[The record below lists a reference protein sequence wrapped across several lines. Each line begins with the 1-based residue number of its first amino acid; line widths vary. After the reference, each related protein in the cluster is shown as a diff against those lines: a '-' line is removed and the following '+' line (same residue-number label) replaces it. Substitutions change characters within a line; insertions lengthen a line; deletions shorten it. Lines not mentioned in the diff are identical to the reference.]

1 MLLVLVL
8 RPGKALADFTVNQR
22 VFFISALAL
31 VVGLFASIIAVAL
44 IWLINVVT
52 NLAFFFRFSAE
63 ASSPANSHLGLG
75 LILVSVAGSFIIGLM
90 ARYGSEKIRGHGIP
104 EALEAILLGK
114 SRLDAKVTVLKPLSS
129 AISIGTGGPFG
140 AEGPIIM
147 TGGAFG
153 SLFAQL
159 FELSANE
166 RKTLLVAGAAAG
178 MSAIFATPLAAI
190 MLALELLLFE
200 WKPRSLVPVAIA
212 SITAGTARRF
222 LLGNPPIF
230 PIFHHL
236 ALPPTTLWQAAVI
249 GLVVGFAS
257 AGLTILVYFFEDR
270 FSQLRIHWMWWPALG
285 GLVVGLGGLIEPRV
299 LGVGYDTIHALL
311 NGTVSSP
318 DLVKIAALKAL
329 VWAVALG
336 SGTSGGVLAP
346 LLMMGGA
353 VGTLLA
359 PWVAPND
366 VPLCALVGM
375 ASMMAGTMRTP
386 FTAIL
391 FAVELTSDFECL
403 PALVVGAIAALTVT
417 VILMR
422 RSILTEKIARRGH
435 HISREYSVDLFQLL
449 RVKEVMTKEPPS
461 APASMTVAE
470 LADLIAA
477 DVAPYA
483 QRHGVPLVDEQGRL
497 AGMITRA
504 DIMRALRNGKG
515 EDTLLSAGSRDL
527 VVTSPDELLS
537 DAAAKMLQA
546 RIGRLPV
553 VDPTDPTKLVGYL
566 GRGEFIMG
574 YEKSHQEEHHRES
587 SQLFRKA
594 VNFTLRRK
602 VANKVGV
609 EE

>member
-1 MLLVLVL
+1 MQ
-8 RPGKALADFTVNQR
+8 RPGNALADFTVNPR
-22 VFFISALAL
+22 VFFISALAF
-31 VVGLFASIIAVAL
+31 VVGLFASFIAVAL
-44 IWLINVVT
+44 IWLINLVT
-52 NLAFFFRFSAE
+52 NVAFFGRFSAE
-63 ASSPANSHLGLG
+63 ASSPANSHLGLS
-75 LILVSVAGSFIIGLM
+75 LILVPVAGSLIIGLM

-104 EALEAILLGK
+104 EALEAILLGR
-114 SRLDAKVTVLKPLSS
+114 SRLDAKVAVLKPLSS

-178 MSAIFATPLAAI
+178 MSAIFGTPLAAI

-212 SITAGTARRF
+212 SITAGIARYF
-222 LLGNPPIF
+222 LLGAPPIF
-230 PIFHHL
+230 PVIHHPVL
-236 ALPPTTLWQAAVI
+236 SPSTLWLAAVV
-249 GLVVGFAS
+249 GLAVGFAS
-257 AGLTILVYFFEDR
+257 AGLTVLVYFFEDR

-285 GLVVGLGGLIEPRV
+285 GLVVGVGGLIEPRV

-311 NGTVSSP
+311 NGAVSSP
-318 DLVKIAALKAL
+318 DLVKIAVLKAL

-359 PWVAPND
+359 PWLAPHD
-366 VPLCALVGM
+366 LPLCALLGM

-386 FTAIL
+386 FTAIF
-391 FAVELTSDFECL
+391 FAVELTHDFQCMPHL
-403 PALVVGAIAALTVT
+403 LVGSISALFVT
-417 VILMR
+417 VLLMR

-435 HISREYSVDLFQLL
+435 HVSREYSVDLFQLL
-449 RVKEVMTKEPPS
+449 RVKEVMAKEPPS

-470 LADLIAA
+470 LADRIAE

-515 EDTLLSAGSRDL
+515 EDTLLNAGSRDL
-527 VVTSPDELLS
+527 IVTSPDELLS
-537 DAAAKMLQA
+537 EAAAKMLSA

-566 GRGEFIMG
+566 GRGEFISG
-574 YEKSHQEEHHRES
+574 FEKSHQEEHHRERS
-587 SQLFRKA
+587 SLLQKA
-594 VNFTLRRK
+594 VKLALGRK
-602 VANKVGV
+602 VANKVGA

>member
-1 MLLVLVL
+1 ME
-8 RPGKALADFTVNQR
+8 RTGKALADFTVNPR
-22 VFFISALAL
+22 VFFISALAC
-31 VVGLFASIIAVAL
+31 VVGLFASFIAVAL
-44 IWLINVVT
+44 IWLINLVT
-52 NLAFFFRFSAE
+52 NVAFFGRFSTE

-75 LILVSVAGSFIIGLM
+75 LILVPVVGSLIIGLM

-104 EALEAILLGK
+104 EALEAILLGR
-114 SRLDAKVTVLKPLSS
+114 SRLDAKVAVLKPLSS

-178 MSAIFATPLAAI
+178 MSAIFGTPLAAI

-212 SITAGTARRF
+212 SITAGIARYF
-222 LLGNPPIF
+222 LLGAPPIF
-230 PIFHHL
+230 PVIHHPVL
-236 ALPPTTLWQAAVI
+236 SPSTLWLAAVV
-249 GLVVGFAS
+249 GLAVGFAS
-257 AGLTILVYFFEDR
+257 AGLTVLVYFFEDR
-270 FSQLRIHWMWWPALG
+270 FSQLPIHWMWWPALG
-285 GLVVGLGGLIEPRV
+285 GLVVGVGGLIEPRV

-318 DLVKIAALKAL
+318 DLVKIAVVKAL

-359 PWVAPND
+359 PWLAPND
-366 VPLCALVGM
+366 LPLCALLGM

-386 FTAIL
+386 FTAIF
-391 FAVELTSDFECL
+391 FAVELTHDFQCMPHL
-403 PALVVGAIAALTVT
+403 LVGAIAALFVT
-417 VILMR
+417 VLLMR

-435 HISREYSVDLFQLL
+435 HVSREYSVDLFQLL
-449 RVKEVMTKEPPS
+449 RVKEVMAKEPPS

-470 LADLIAA
+470 LADLIAE

-483 QRHGVPLVDEQGRL
+483 QRHGLPLVDEQGSL

-515 EDTLLSAGSRDL
+515 EDTLLNAGNRDL

-537 DAAAKMLQA
+537 EAAAKMLGA

-553 VDPTDPTKLVGYL
+553 VDPADPTKLVGYL
-566 GRGEFIMG
+566 GRGEFILG
-574 YEKSHQEEHHRES
+574 YEKSHQEEHQRERS
-587 SQLFRKA
+587 SLLQKA
-594 VNFTLRRK
+594 LKLALRRK
-602 VANKVGV
+602 VANKAGA

>member
-1 MLLVLVL
+1 MV
-8 RPGKALADFTVNQR
+8 RPGNALADFTVNPR
-22 VFFISALAL
+22 VFFISALAF
-31 VVGLFASIIAVAL
+31 VVGLFASFIAVAL
-44 IWLINVVT
+44 IWLINLVT
-52 NLAFFFRFSAE
+52 NVAFFGRFSAE
-63 ASSPANSHLGLG
+63 AASPANSHLGLG
-75 LILVSVAGSFIIGLM
+75 LILVPVVGSLIIGLM

-104 EALEAILLGK
+104 EALEAILLGR
-114 SRLDAKVTVLKPLSS
+114 SRLDAKVAVLKPLSS

-178 MSAIFATPLAAI
+178 MSAIFGTPLAAI

-212 SITAGTARRF
+212 SITAGIARYF
-222 LLGNPPIF
+222 LLGAPPIF
-230 PIFHHL
+230 PVIHHPVL
-236 ALPPTTLWQAAVI
+236 SPSTLWLAAVV
-249 GLVVGFAS
+249 GLAVGFAS
-257 AGLTILVYFFEDR
+257 AGLTVLVYFFEDR
-270 FSQLRIHWMWWPALG
+270 FSQLPIHWMWWPALG
-285 GLVVGLGGLIEPRV
+285 GLVVGVGGLIEPRV
-299 LGVGYDTIHALL
+299 LGVGYDTIDALL

-318 DLVKIAALKAL
+318 DLVKIAVLKAL

-359 PWVAPND
+359 PWLAPND
-366 VPLCALVGM
+366 LPLCALLGM

-386 FTAIL
+386 FTAIF
-391 FAVELTSDFECL
+391 FAVELTHDFQCMPHL
-403 PALVVGAIAALTVT
+403 LVGAIAALFVT
-417 VILMR
+417 VLLMR

-449 RVKEVMTKEPPS
+449 RVKEVMAKKPPS

-470 LADLIAA
+470 LAGLIAE

-483 QRHGVPLVDEQGRL
+483 QRHGLPLVDEQGNL

-515 EDTLLSAGSRDL
+515 EDTLLNAGTRDL

-537 DAAAKMLQA
+537 EAAAKMLGA

-553 VDPTDPTKLVGYL
+553 VDPADPTKLVGYL
-566 GRGEFIMG
+566 GRGEFILG
-574 YEKSHQEEHHRES
+574 YEKSHQEEHQRERS
-587 SQLFRKA
+587 SLLQKA
-594 VNFTLRRK
+594 LKLALRRK
-602 VANKVGV
+602 VANKAGA